1 MKPGTIFALA
11 SGIGKAGIAVIRISG
26 GESEQV
32 FSALCT
38 KSLIPRVATR
48 VSLVEPESNNLLDQ
62 ALAIWFPAPSS
73 FTGENVV
80 ELHVHG
86 GRAVVDGVITALLCI
101 DGFRMAEPGEFTRR
115 AFENNKMDLTAAEGL
130 ADLVDAE
137 TTAQRD
143 QALRQMQGALGD
155 LYEDWRFLLL
165 RASAYL
171 ETTIDFAE
179 EEIPADLEK
188 DVRIQI
194 KSLKARIS
202 DHLNAGHVGESLR
215 DGVRVALLGTPNSGK
230 SSLLN
235 QLAQRDAA
243 IVSETAGTT
252 RDVIEVHLDLAGIPV
267 ILSDTAGIRETLDD
281 VEYEGVMRALSQA
294 ELADFKIIVVDPTQS
309 PAMTTEILSLIDA
322 ETLIA
327 LNKVDLKHSPIVFQN
342 IPNTRAI
349 NISAKTGA
357 GISNL
362 LDILKVR
369 VKDRFQISEQPNLTR
384 KRHRGALEDCLASLN
399 KFSLIPSLVEHPE
412 LAAENLRSA
421 CGALGRITGR
431 VDVEDLLDIV
441 FKDFCIG
448 K

>member
-1 MKPGTIFALA
+1 MKHGTIFAVA

-26 GESEQV
+26 SESKLV
-32 FSALCT
+32 FSVLC
-38 KSLIPRVATR
+38 KKFPAPRIATR
-48 VSLVEPESNNLLDQ
+48 ILLLEPQSDNLLDH
-62 ALAIWFPAPSS
+62 AIAFWFPAPAS

-86 GRAVVDGVITALLCI
+86 GRAVIDSVMAALSCI

-155 LYEDWRFLLL
+155 LYETWRLRLL

-179 EEIPADLEK
+179 EEIPAGLE
-188 DVRIQI
+188 DGVRKQVGLLR
-194 KSLKARIS
+194 SCIS
-202 DHLNAGHVGESLR
+202 DHLAKGHRGERLR
-215 DGVRVALLGTPNSGK
+215 EGIRVALIGSPNAGK

-235 QLAQRDAA
+235 QLTQRDAA

-267 ILSDTAGIRETLDD
+267 ILSDTAGIRDTLDD
-281 VEYEGVMRALSQA
+281 IEGEGVRRALSQA
-294 ELADFKIIVVDPTQS
+294 EQADFKIIVVDPLKASALT
-309 PAMTTEILSLIDA
+309 PEIFSLIDRD
-322 ETLIA
+322 TIIV
-327 LNKVDLKHSPIVFQN
+327 LNKSDLKSPTFNSHNLPTIL
-342 IPNTRAI
+342 
-349 NISAKTGA
+349 ISAKTGL
-357 GISNL
+357 GVEGL
-362 LDILKVR
+362 LDTLKQKVR
-369 VKDRFQISEQPNLTR
+369 ERFAISEQPSLTR
-384 KRHRGALEDCLASLN
+384 ARHRDALEDCLSSLN
-399 KFSLIPSLVEHPE
+399 RFSSISSLIKQPE
-412 LAAENLRSA
+412 LAAENLRAA
-421 CGALGRITGR
+421 CVALGKITGR
-431 VDVEDLLDIV
+431 VDVEDLLDII

>member
-1 MKPGTIFALA
+1 MKSGTIYALA
-11 SGIGKAGIAVIRISG
+11 SGIGKAGVAVIRISG
-26 GESEQV
+26 DASESI
-32 FSALCT
+32 FSVLCT
-38 KSLIPRVATR
+38 KTLAPRVATR
-48 VSLVEPESNNLLDQ
+48 VSLIDPQSLNLLDQ
-62 ALAIWFPAPSS
+62 ALALWFPAPAS

-86 GRAVVDGVITALLCI
+86 GRAVVDGVMGALSRM

-115 AFENNKMDLTAAEGL
+115 AFEHSKMDLTAAEGL

-155 LYEDWRFLLL
+155 LYEDWRLRLL

-179 EEIPADLEK
+179 EDIPPGLEA
-188 DVRIQI
+188 DVRAQVQV
-194 KSLKARIS
+194 LKLSIS
-202 DHLNAGHVGESLR
+202 EHLDAGHRGERLR
-215 DGVRVALLGTPNSGK
+215 DGVRVALLGRPNAGK

-267 ILSDTAGIRETLDD
+267 ILSDTAGIRDTSDD
-281 VEYEGVMRALSQA
+281 IEVEGVRRALSQA
-294 ELADFKIIVVDPTQS
+294 DDADFKIIVADPSQS
-309 PAMTTEILSLIDA
+309 PLLSPEILTLIDNQ
-322 ETLIA
+322 TFIA
-327 LNKVDLKHSPIVFQN
+327 LNKSDLNLSVEDLPAVQIL
-342 IPNTRAI
+342 
-349 NISAKTGA
+349 NISALTGS
-357 GISNL
+357 GVSDL
-362 LDILKVR
+362 LEILKSK
-369 VKDRFQISEQPNLTR
+369 VKDRFELSEQPSLTR
-384 KRHRGALEDCLASLN
+384 ERHRTALEDCLSSLDR
-399 KFSLIPSLVEHPE
+399 FEEIQSLIELPE
-412 LAAENLRSA
+412 LAAENLRTA
-421 CGALGRITGR
+421 CAALGKITGR
-431 VDVEDLLDIV
+431 VDVEDLLDVI